1 MFEKP
6 FTKLTKREKIQIN
19 EIRKKKKTLQ
29 QTLRNQEDK
38 HKKTHI
44 PPNWKNIKQVDVFLD
59 LYALLK
65 INQDEINNLNKFI
78 TFNEI
83 QTIIKKSPNEIE
95 GYRWSQPRIL
105 PNFQRRIYSNPP
117 QIILQNGM

>member
-38 HKKTHI
+38 HKKTYI
-44 PPNWKNIKQVDVFLD
+44 PPNWKNITQVDVFLD

-83 QTIIKKSPNEIE
+83 QTIIKKSPN
-95 GYRWSQPRIL
+95 
-105 PNFQRRIYSNPP
+105 
-117 QIILQNGM
+117 